1 MWHLAEVTQCDNFG
15 KTVMWRLA
23 TRGVASDGYGC
34 GWEFYAWRTKS
45 IWGPGC
51 PWQWVISER
60 VHDIVG
66 LHDWRGWMRP
76 LKATLGEGVHSMV
89 IACVSWSKRV
99 KVRMVGLWTRES
111 VGQNKSRDL
120 YEIAY
125 NSCRV
130 WVHGGI
136 RDL

>member
-1 MWHLAEVTQCDNFG
+1 
-15 KTVMWRLA
+15 
-23 TRGVASDGYGC
+23 
-34 GWEFYAWRTKS
+34 
-45 IWGPGC
+45 
-51 PWQWVISER
+51 
-60 VHDIVG
+60 
-66 LHDWRGWMRP
+66 MRP

-130 WVHGGI
+130 
-136 RDL
+136 